1 MAPIAFTRVL
11 VLGACTVSVGA
22 GCAQEVSIP
31 GDHAASTGGASSAAA
46 AGGGGSGGAPPA
58 TLRFSGRV
66 VDESNPDYPI
76 TDATICVLDR
86 ADIPCASTDM
96 QGAFSVFL
104 AAHAETGLS
113 ITSTFG
119 APRLLAVATD
129 ATDLD
134 GYTIAVEY
142 EKDTKDYY
150 AFAAAA
156 YPDGGGFLRID
167 LIGFAKAGLQI
178 AITPASGLGPLYT
191 GPDPL
196 PAADPSLQAT
206 STAGQARFADLDV
219 GVATVTVS
227 PGVGCD
233 NGFGAWPTLDPSKVR
248 VPIRA
253 GFETRAELF
262 CK

>member
-1 MAPIAFTRVL
+1 MAHITFTRVL
-11 VLGACTVSVGA
+11 ILGACTASVGA
-22 GCAQEVSIP
+22 GRAQEVSIP
-31 GDHAASTGGASSAAA
+31 GEMAASAGGTSSTAA

-66 VDESNPDYPI
+66 VDEYSTDYPI

-86 ADIPCASTDM
+86 ADIPCASADL

-104 AAHAETGLS
+104 APHAETGLS

-119 APRLLAVATD
+119 APRLLAITTD

-150 AFAAAA
+150 AFAAAT

-178 AITPASGLGPLYT
+178 AISPASGLGPLYT
-191 GPDPL
+191 GLDPL

-206 STAGQARFADLDV
+206 STAGQARFADLDEGIV
-219 GVATVTVS
+219 TVTVG

-233 NGFGAWPTLDPSKVR
+233 NGLGGWPSLDPSKVR